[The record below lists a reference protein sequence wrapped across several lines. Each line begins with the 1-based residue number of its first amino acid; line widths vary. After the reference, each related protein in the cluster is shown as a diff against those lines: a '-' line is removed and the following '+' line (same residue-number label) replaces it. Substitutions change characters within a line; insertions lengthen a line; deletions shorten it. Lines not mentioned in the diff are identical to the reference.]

1 MENQNVSVAVTTVKK
16 KSNAAWICGLIGF
29 ITSIPNTFCA
39 LLCAGAAAGL
49 AAAAGDESSADTAA
63 GLCWLV
69 VLVSIACFALSFM
82 GKGPKSQITGGI
94 MAAGGAF
101 IIIMTFI
108 GMGSFLFGMATG
120 GLYIAGGIVSILN
133 QKRPM

>member
-63 GLCWLV
+63 GLFWLV

-101 IIIMTFI
+101 ILIMTFI